1 MDTDQIKKACEMI
14 RNSSKTMVLTGA
26 GVSTESG
33 IPDFRSPN
41 TGLWENM
48 DPMEALS
55 TTVLYN
61 NPKKFYSEGFKMI
74 LGMTNAKPN
83 KAHIALAEME
93 RLGYIKG
100 VITQN
105 IDNLHHNA
113 GSKYVLEVHGN
124 TREGSCLNCGT
135 KVGIGEIEEKVLKG
149 EIPPKCDSCGGT
161 LRPDV
166 VFFGD
171 MLPEDFNTAMRD
183 VKSSDLLI
191 VVGSSLVVS
200 PVNYLP
206 QMAKK
211 LIIINLGSTPM
222 DRYCDL
228 LIKEKAGDT
237 LESILEELK
246 KE

>member
-166 VFFGD
+166 VFFG
-171 MLPEDFNTAMRD
+171 THAWR
-183 VKSSDLLI
+183 SARRCSH
-191 VVGSSLVVS
+191 S
-200 PVNYLP
+200 
-206 QMAKK
+206 
-211 LIIINLGSTPM
+211 
-222 DRYCDL
+222 
-228 LIKEKAGDT
+228 
-237 LESILEELK
+237 
-246 KE
+246 